1 MDSSVEFDKC
11 FWVFLNY
18 FSYFSFYFAS
28 ILGKWDIPGLISSV
42 VMTTVPKAACSTQRG
57 VHGHRTLLRALCAVR
72 PAGVGVGDG

>member
-1 MDSSVEFDKC
+1 MDSSVEFDEC

-42 VMTTVPKAACSTQRG
+42 AMTTVPKAACSTQLKSK
-57 VHGHRTLLRALCAVR
+57 VAAQHAKQDV
-72 PAGVGVGDG
+72 